1 MDNVRKDT
9 RVIKILKNKYFIAFM
24 IFLIW
29 LMFFDENNLMA
40 HRRNKKRLATLK
52 EQQIYYKEKISA
64 DKQKIEELR
73 SGQENLEKYARE
85 QFFMAK
91 PDEDIFIIVEK

>member
-1 MDNVRKDT
+1 MEN
-9 RVIKILKNKYFIAFM
+9 IKRQPRIVKMLKNKYFIAFM
-24 IFLIW
+24 IFLVW
-29 LMFFDENNLMA
+29 LTFFDENNLVA

-52 EQQIYYKEKISA
+52 EQQITFKARIAS

-91 PDEDIFIIVEK
+91 PDEDVFVIVEK